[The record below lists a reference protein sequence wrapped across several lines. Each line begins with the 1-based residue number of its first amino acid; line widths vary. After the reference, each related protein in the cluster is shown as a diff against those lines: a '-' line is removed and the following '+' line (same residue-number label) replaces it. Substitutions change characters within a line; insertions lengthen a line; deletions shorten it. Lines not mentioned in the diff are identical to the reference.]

1 MGCTSARLPEDYRF
15 RSEVISE
22 IGISIGEVL
31 DRDEF
36 RKAFWG
42 AQVVDL
48 ATGQVIYQRNA
59 DRYFVPASNAKLY
72 TSASALDQL
81 GPDYQFVT
89 RLFAYGE
96 ISDSTLHGDLVVVGS
111 GDPTIGGRFTDGDR
125 TLLFRSW
132 ADSLRAKGIFRI
144 EGNIIGDDNL
154 FDEQVLGPG
163 WFWDDE
169 VFAYSAQ
176 IGSLTFNENCID
188 IEARATEIGQ
198 PAALTWEPHQTSYV
212 EVDNRTRTIH
222 PDSNLVE
229 GYERS
234 RASNRITVSSHVPR
248 GTSDFESITI
258 ENPTAYFVHVLKE
271 SLERQGVN
279 VAGIPLDI
287 DQVDAE
293 MMIPDGPAML
303 VAESRSVPLS
313 DIAAVINKPSH
324 NLYAELVLKTLGVER
339 PANDTLLVAGSTAMG
354 IRAVLRTLSA
364 AGVDTSDT
372 SIADGSGLS
381 RYNLVSPSMMTS
393 ILTYMANHPDRTVAN
408 AFVESLP
415 IAGEDGTLSN
425 RLRDGFASGRVRAK
439 TGTMTHV
446 STLSGYATLD
456 DGTEIVFSLM
466 CNNYTVPTS
475 DVRKAQDE
483 IVERLV
489 SLAPRPFPE

>member
-1 MGCTSARLPEDYRF
+1 
-15 RSEVISE
+15 
-22 IGISIGEVL
+22 
-31 DRDEF
+31 
-36 RKAFWG
+36 
-42 AQVVDL
+42 
-48 ATGQVIYQRNA
+48 
-59 DRYFVPASNAKLY
+59 
-72 TSASALDQL
+72 
-81 GPDYQFVT
+81 
-89 RLFAYGE
+89 
-96 ISDSTLHGDLVVVGS
+96 
-111 GDPTIGGRFTDGDR
+111 
-125 TLLFRSW
+125 
-132 ADSLRAKGIFRI
+132 
-144 EGNIIGDDNL
+144 
-154 FDEQVLGPG
+154 
-163 WFWDDE
+163 
-169 VFAYSAQ
+169 
-176 IGSLTFNENCID
+176 
-188 IEARATEIGQ
+188 
-198 PAALTWEPHQTSYV
+198 
-212 EVDNRTRTIH
+212 
-222 PDSNLVE
+222 
-229 GYERS
+229 
-234 RASNRITVSSHVPR
+234 
-248 GTSDFESITI
+248 
-258 ENPTAYFVHVLKE
+258 VHVLKE